1 MEKKMKKA
9 PLTYFLILAITL
21 CIFPQAHAQNT
32 DIAKKDLVREGNKLY
47 KMAEY
52 AASDSLFAAAAA
64 LDSTYSTALYNLGN
78 SSYLGGNPGTAKAA
92 WMKSLLNTADEKEK
106 TDIFYNLAGIEMDG
120 KNYGEAI
127 KLYKDALRRDPTDEQ
142 ARYNLALAQKLLK
155 DQQQSQNNQ
164 QNQQDQNNQ
173 DNKNDNKDNKDN
185 QDDKNKDDNNKDNN
199 KDKDNNKNNNDNKDN
214 QDNQDNQDDKNKDN
228 NQNNNDNNDNKDKD
242 KDNNNNGDNK
252 DDKNNQNGPSGG
264 NTPQQQQLS
273 PDAQQMLRA
282 IGREEQ
288 KTQDKVKGKK
298 VQGAVKKAVKDW

>member
-1 MEKKMKKA
+1 MKKA
-9 PLTYFLILAITL
+9 LLTYFLILAITV
-21 CIFPQAHAQNT
+21 CIFPQAQAQNT

-52 AASDSLFAAAAA
+52 AASDSLFAAAAT

-92 WMKSLLNTADEKEK
+92 WMKSLLNTADEKGK

-155 DQQQSQNNQ
+155 DQQQNQNNQNNQ

-185 QDDKNKDDNNKDNN
+185 QDDKNKDNNNKDNN
-199 KDKDNNKNNNDNKDN
+199 KDKDNNKNNDDNKDN
-214 QDNQDNQDDKNKDN
+214 QNDKNKDN

-242 KDNNNNGDNK
+242 KDNNNNGGNK

>member
-1 MEKKMKKA
+1 MKKA
-9 PLTYFLILAITL
+9 PLTYFLILAITV

-52 AASDSLFAAAAA
+52 TASDSLFAAAAA

-92 WMKSLLNTADEKEK
+92 WMKSLLNTADEKGK

-155 DQQQSQNNQ
+155 DQQQNQNNQ

-199 KDKDNNKNNNDNKDN
+199 KDKDNNKNNDDNK
-214 QDNQDNQDDKNKDN
+214 DNQDDKNKDN

-242 KDNNNNGDNK
+242 KDNNNNGGNK

-298 VQGAVKKAVKDW
+298 VQGAAKKAVKDW

>member
-1 MEKKMKKA
+1 MKKA
-9 PLTYFLILAITL
+9 PLTYFLVLAITV

-155 DQQQSQNNQ
+155 DQQQNQNNQQNQ

-185 QDDKNKDDNNKDNN
+185 QDNQNDNKDNKDNQDNQNDKNKDDNNKDN
-199 KDKDNNKNNNDNKDN
+199 DDNK
-214 QDNQDNQDDKNKDN
+214 DNQDDKNKDN

>member
-9 PLTYFLILAITL
+9 PLTYFLILAITV

-92 WMKSLLNTADEKEK
+92 WMKSLLNTADEKGK

-155 DQQQSQNNQ
+155 DQQQNQNNQ

-185 QDDKNKDDNNKDNN
+185 QD
-199 KDKDNNKNNNDNKDN
+199 N
-214 QDNQDNQDDKNKDN
+214 QNDKNKDN

-242 KDNNNNGDNK
+242 KDNNNNGGNK

>member
-1 MEKKMKKA
+1 MKKA
-9 PLTYFLILAITL
+9 LLTYFLILAITV
-21 CIFPQAHAQNT
+21 CIFPQAQAQNT

-92 WMKSLLNTADEKEK
+92 WMKSLLNTADEKGK

-155 DQQQSQNNQ
+155 DQQQNQNNQNNQ

-185 QDDKNKDDNNKDNN
+185 QDDKNKDNNNKDNN
-199 KDKDNNKNNNDNKDN
+199 KDKDNNKNNDDNK
-214 QDNQDNQDDKNKDN
+214 DNQDDKNKDN
-228 NQNNNDNNDNKDKD
+228 NQNNNDNNDNKDNKDKD

>member
-1 MEKKMKKA
+1 MKKA
-9 PLTYFLILAITL
+9 PLTYFLILAITV

-52 AASDSLFAAAAA
+52 ATSDSLFAAAAA

-155 DQQQSQNNQ
+155 DQQQNQNNQ

-185 QDDKNKDDNNKDNN
+185 QDNQNKDNNNKDNN
-199 KDKDNNKNNNDNKDN
+199 KDKDNNKNNDDNK
-214 QDNQDNQDDKNKDN
+214 DNQDNQDDKNKDN
-228 NQNNNDNNDNKDKD
+228 NQNNNDNNDNKDKN
-242 KDNNNNGDNK
+242 KDNYNNGGNK

>member
-1 MEKKMKKA
+1 MKKA
-9 PLTYFLILAITL
+9 PLTYFLILAITV
-21 CIFPQAHAQNT
+21 CIFPQAQAQNT

-52 AASDSLFAAAAA
+52 AASDSLFAAAAT

-155 DQQQSQNNQ
+155 DQQQNQNNQ

-185 QDDKNKDDNNKDNN
+185 QDDKNKDNNNKDNN
-199 KDKDNNKNNNDNKDN
+199 KDKDNNKNNDDNK
-214 QDNQDNQDDKNKDN
+214 DNQDNQDDKNKDN

-242 KDNNNNGDNK
+242 KDNNNNGGNK

>member
-1 MEKKMKKA
+1 MKKA
-9 PLTYFLILAITL
+9 LLTYFLILAITV
-21 CIFPQAHAQNT
+21 CIFPQAQAQNT

-92 WMKSLLNTADEKEK
+92 WMKSLLNTADEKGK

-155 DQQQSQNNQ
+155 DQQQNQTTSKTSRIKITRTTRTIIRITKTIRTIRTKTTTRIRTTIKTTTTTKTIRTIRTIRTKITIKITTIITTIKTRIKTITTTGAIRTTKTIRTDLPEAILRNNS
-164 QNQQDQNNQ
+164 NYR
-173 DNKNDNKDNKDN
+173 
-185 QDDKNKDDNNKDNN
+185 
-199 KDKDNNKNNNDNKDN
+199 
-214 QDNQDNQDDKNKDN
+214 
-228 NQNNNDNNDNKDKD
+228 
-242 KDNNNNGDNK
+242 
-252 DDKNNQNGPSGG
+252 P
-264 NTPQQQQLS
+264 TPCRCS
-273 PDAQQMLRA
+273 AP
-282 IGREEQ
+282 
-288 KTQDKVKGKK
+288 
-298 VQGAVKKAVKDW
+298 

>member
-1 MEKKMKKA
+1 MEKMKKA
-9 PLTYFLILAITL
+9 PFIYFMPLAAVFCIL
-21 CIFPQAHAQNT
+21 PQAHAQNA

-52 AASDSLFAAAAA
+52 AAADSLFATAVA

-78 SSYLGGNPGTAKAA
+78 SSYLGGNPQTAKTA
-92 WMKSLLNTADEKEK
+92 WMKSLLNTPGEKEK

-127 KLYKDALRRDPTDEQ
+127 KLYKDALRRAPSDEQ

-155 DQQQSQNNQ
+155 DQQQNQNNQ
-164 QNQQDQNNQ
+164 QNQQNQNNQQNQ
-173 DNKNDNKDNKDN
+173 DNKNDGDKNKDNQNKNNDDNKDNKDN
-185 QDDKNKDDNNKDNN
+185 QDNKNDNKNDG
-199 KDKDNNKNNNDNKDN
+199 DKNNNGGGDN
-214 QDNQDNQDDKNKDN
+214 
-228 NQNNNDNNDNKDKD
+228 
-242 KDNNNNGDNK
+242 NK
-252 DDKNNQNGPSGG
+252 DDKNNQDGPSGG
-264 NTPQQQQLS
+264 NSPQQQQLS

-298 VQGAVKKAVKDW
+298 VQGTVKKAVKDW

>member
-1 MEKKMKKA
+1 MKKA
-9 PLTYFLILAITL
+9 LLTYFLILAITV

-52 AASDSLFAAAAA
+52 AASDSLFAAAAT

-155 DQQQSQNNQ
+155 DQQQNQNNQ

-199 KDKDNNKNNNDNKDN
+199 KDKDNNKNNDDNK
-214 QDNQDNQDDKNKDN
+214 DNQDNQDDKNKDN

>member
-1 MEKKMKKA
+1 MKKA
-9 PLTYFLILAITL
+9 LLTYFLILAITV
-21 CIFPQAHAQNT
+21 CIFPQAQAQAQNT

-52 AASDSLFAAAAA
+52 AASDSLFAAAAT

-155 DQQQSQNNQ
+155 DQQQNQNNQ

-199 KDKDNNKNNNDNKDN
+199 KDKDNNKNNDDNK
-214 QDNQDNQDDKNKDN
+214 DNQDNQDDKNKDN

-242 KDNNNNGDNK
+242 KDNNNNGGNK

>member
-1 MEKKMKKA
+1 MKKA
-9 PLTYFLILAITL
+9 LLTYFLILAITV

-52 AASDSLFAAAAA
+52 AASDSLFAAAAT

-155 DQQQSQNNQ
+155 DQQQNQNNQ

-173 DNKNDNKDNKDN
+173 DNKDN
-185 QDDKNKDDNNKDNN
+185 QDDKNKDNN
-199 KDKDNNKNNNDNKDN
+199 KDKDNNKNNDDNK
-214 QDNQDNQDDKNKDN
+214 DNQDNQDDKNKDN

-242 KDNNNNGDNK
+242 KDNNNNGGNK

>member
-1 MEKKMKKA
+1 MKKA
-9 PLTYFLILAITL
+9 PLTYFLILAITV

-155 DQQQSQNNQ
+155 DQQQNQNNQ

-199 KDKDNNKNNNDNKDN
+199 KDKDNNKNNDDNK
-214 QDNQDNQDDKNKDN
+214 DNQDNQDDKNKDN
-228 NQNNNDNNDNKDKD
+228 NQNNNDNNDNKDKN
-242 KDNNNNGDNK
+242 KDNNNNGGNK

>member
-1 MEKKMKKA
+1 MKKA
-9 PLTYFLILAITL
+9 PLTYFLILAITV

-155 DQQQSQNNQ
+155 DQQQNQNNQ

-185 QDDKNKDDNNKDNN
+185 QDDKNKDNNNKDNN
-199 KDKDNNKNNNDNKDN
+199 KDKDNNKNNDDNK
-214 QDNQDNQDDKNKDN
+214 DNQDNQDDKNKDN

-242 KDNNNNGDNK
+242 KDNNNNGGNK

>member
-1 MEKKMKKA
+1 MKKA
-9 PLTYFLILAITL
+9 PLTYFLVLAITV

-155 DQQQSQNNQ
+155 DQQQNQNNQQNQ

-185 QDDKNKDDNNKDNN
+185 QDNQNDKNKDDNNKDN
-199 KDKDNNKNNNDNKDN
+199 DDNK
-214 QDNQDNQDDKNKDN
+214 DNQDDKNKDN

>member
-1 MEKKMKKA
+1 MKKA
-9 PLTYFLILAITL
+9 LLTYFLILAITV
-21 CIFPQAHAQNT
+21 CIFPQAQAQNT

-52 AASDSLFAAAAA
+52 AASDSLFAAAAT

-155 DQQQSQNNQ
+155 DQQQNQNNQ

-185 QDDKNKDDNNKDNN
+185 QDDKNKDNN
-199 KDKDNNKNNNDNKDN
+199 KDKDNNKNNDDNK
-214 QDNQDNQDDKNKDN
+214 DNQDNQDDKNKDN

-242 KDNNNNGDNK
+242 KDNNNNGGNK

>member
-1 MEKKMKKA
+1 MKKA
-9 PLTYFLILAITL
+9 PLTYFLILAITV

-52 AASDSLFAAAAA
+52 ATSDSLFAAAAA

-155 DQQQSQNNQ
+155 DQQQNQNNQ

-185 QDDKNKDDNNKDNN
+185 QDNQNKDNNNKDNNNKDNN
-199 KDKDNNKNNNDNKDN
+199 KDKDNNKNNDANK
-214 QDNQDNQDDKNKDN
+214 DNQDNQDDKNKDN

-242 KDNNNNGDNK
+242 KDNNNNGGNK

>member
-1 MEKKMKKA
+1 MKKA
-9 PLTYFLILAITL
+9 PLTYFLILAITV

-52 AASDSLFAAAAA
+52 TASDSLFAAAAA

-155 DQQQSQNNQ
+155 DQQQNQNNQ

-185 QDDKNKDDNNKDNN
+185 QDDKNKDNNNKDNN
-199 KDKDNNKNNNDNKDN
+199 KDKDNNKNNDDNK
-214 QDNQDNQDDKNKDN
+214 DNQDNQDDKNKDN

-252 DDKNNQNGPSGG
+252 DDKNNQNVPSGG

>member
-1 MEKKMKKA
+1 MKKA
-9 PLTYFLILAITL
+9 LLTYFLILAITV

-52 AASDSLFAAAAA
+52 AASDSLFAAAAT

-155 DQQQSQNNQ
+155 DQQQNQNNQ

-199 KDKDNNKNNNDNKDN
+199 KDKDNNKNNDDNKDN
-214 QDNQDNQDDKNKDN
+214 QYNQDDKNKDN

-242 KDNNNNGDNK
+242 KDNNNNGGNK

>member
-1 MEKKMKKA
+1 MKKA
-9 PLTYFLILAITL
+9 PLTYFLILAITV

-155 DQQQSQNNQ
+155 DQQQNQNNQ

-185 QDDKNKDDNNKDNN
+185 QDDKNKDDN
-199 KDKDNNKNNNDNKDN
+199 KDKDNNKNNDDNK
-214 QDNQDNQDDKNKDN
+214 DNQDNQDDKNKDN

-242 KDNNNNGDNK
+242 KDNNNNGGNK

>member
-1 MEKKMKKA
+1 MKKA
-9 PLTYFLILAITL
+9 PLTYFLILAITV

-52 AASDSLFAAAAA
+52 ATSDSLFAAAAA

-155 DQQQSQNNQ
+155 DQQQNQNNQ

-185 QDDKNKDDNNKDNN
+185 QDNQNKDNNNKDNN
-199 KDKDNNKNNNDNKDN
+199 KDKDNNKNNDDNK
-214 QDNQDNQDDKNKDN
+214 DNQDNQDDKNKDN
-228 NQNNNDNNDNKDKD
+228 NQNNNDNNDNKDKN
-242 KDNNNNGDNK
+242 KDNNNNGGNK

>member
-1 MEKKMKKA
+1 MKKA
-9 PLTYFLILAITL
+9 PLTYFLILAITV

-142 ARYNLALAQKLLK
+142 ARYNLALAQKLFK
-155 DQQQSQNNQ
+155 DQQQNQNNQ

-173 DNKNDNKDNKDN
+173 DNKDKDNN
-185 QDDKNKDDNNKDNN
+185 KNNDDNNKDNN
-199 KDKDNNKNNNDNKDN
+199 KDKDNNKNNDDNKDN
-214 QDNQDNQDDKNKDN
+214 QDNHNDKNKDN
-228 NQNNNDNNDNKDKD
+228 NQNNNDNNDNKD
-242 KDNNNNGDNK
+242 NNNNGGNK

>member
-1 MEKKMKKA
+1 MKKA

-155 DQQQSQNNQ
+155 DQQQNQNNQ

-185 QDDKNKDDNNKDNN
+185 QDDKNKDNNNKDNNNKDNN
-199 KDKDNNKNNNDNKDN
+199 KDKDNNKNNDDNK
-214 QDNQDNQDDKNKDN
+214 DNQDNQDDKNKDN

-242 KDNNNNGDNK
+242 KDNNNNGGNK

>member
-1 MEKKMKKA
+1 MKKA
-9 PLTYFLILAITL
+9 PLTYFLILAITV

-32 DIAKKDLVREGNKLY
+32 DIAKKDLVRKGNKLY

-155 DQQQSQNNQ
+155 DQQQNQNNQ

-185 QDDKNKDDNNKDNN
+185 QDDKNKDNNNKDNN
-199 KDKDNNKNNNDNKDN
+199 KDKDNNKNNDDNK
-214 QDNQDNQDDKNKDN
+214 DNQDNQDDKNKDD

-242 KDNNNNGDNK
+242 KDNNNNGGNK

>member
-1 MEKKMKKA
+1 MKKA
-9 PLTYFLILAITL
+9 PLTYFLILAITV

-155 DQQQSQNNQ
+155 DQQQNQNNQ

-199 KDKDNNKNNNDNKDN
+199 KDKDNNKNNDDNK
-214 QDNQDNQDDKNKDN
+214 DNQDNQDDKNKDN

-242 KDNNNNGDNK
+242 KDNNNNGGNK
-252 DDKNNQNGPSGG
+252 DDKNNHNGPSGG

>member
-9 PLTYFLILAITL
+9 PLTYFLILAITV

-52 AASDSLFAAAAA
+52 TASDSLFAAAAT

-155 DQQQSQNNQ
+155 DQQQNQNNQNNQ

-173 DNKNDNKDNKDN
+173 DNKNDNKDNKDS
-185 QDDKNKDDNNKDNN
+185 QDDKNKDNNNKDNN
-199 KDKDNNKNNNDNKDN
+199 KDKDNNKNNNDNK
-214 QDNQDNQDDKNKDN
+214 DNQDDKNKDN

-242 KDNNNNGDNK
+242 KDNNNNGGNK

-273 PDAQQMLRA
+273 PDALQMLRA

-298 VQGAVKKAVKDW
+298 VQGAAKKAVKDW

>member
-1 MEKKMKKA
+1 MKKA
-9 PLTYFLILAITL
+9 PLTYFLILAITV

-52 AASDSLFAAAAA
+52 TASDSLFAAAAA

-92 WMKSLLNTADEKEK
+92 WMKSLLNTADEKGK

-155 DQQQSQNNQ
+155 DQQQNQNNQ

-199 KDKDNNKNNNDNKDN
+199 KDKDNNKNNDDNK
-214 QDNQDNQDDKNKDN
+214 DNQDNQDDKNKDD

-242 KDNNNNGDNK
+242 KDNNNNGGNK

>member
-1 MEKKMKKA
+1 MKKA

-32 DIAKKDLVREGNKLY
+32 DIAKKDLVRKGNKLY

-155 DQQQSQNNQ
+155 DQQQNQNNQ

-185 QDDKNKDDNNKDNN
+185 QDDKNKDNN
-199 KDKDNNKNNNDNKDN
+199 KDKDNNKNNDDNKDKDN
-214 QDNQDNQDDKNKDN
+214 NKNNDDNKDNQDNQDDKNKDN
-228 NQNNNDNNDNKDKD
+228 NQNNNDNNDNKDKN
-242 KDNNNNGDNK
+242 KDNNNNGGNK

>member
-1 MEKKMKKA
+1 MKKA
-9 PLTYFLILAITL
+9 LLTYFLILAITV

-92 WMKSLLNTADEKEK
+92 WMKSLLNTADEKGK

-155 DQQQSQNNQ
+155 DQQQNQNNQ

-185 QDDKNKDDNNKDNN
+185 QDDKNKDNNNKDNN
-199 KDKDNNKNNNDNKDN
+199 KDKDNNKNNDDNK
-214 QDNQDNQDDKNKDN
+214 DNQDNQDDKNKDN

-242 KDNNNNGDNK
+242 KDNNNNGGNK

>member
-1 MEKKMKKA
+1 
-9 PLTYFLILAITL
+9 
-21 CIFPQAHAQNT
+21 
-32 DIAKKDLVREGNKLY
+32 
-47 KMAEY
+47 MAEY
-52 AASDSLFAAAAA
+52 ATSDSLFAAAAA

-155 DQQQSQNNQ
+155 DQQQNQNNQ

-185 QDDKNKDDNNKDNN
+185 QDNQNKDNNNKDNN
-199 KDKDNNKNNNDNKDN
+199 KDKDNNKNNDDNK
-214 QDNQDNQDDKNKDN
+214 DNQDNQDDKNKDN
-228 NQNNNDNNDNKDKD
+228 NQNNNDNNDNKDKN
-242 KDNNNNGDNK
+242 KDNNNNGGNK

>member
-1 MEKKMKKA
+1 MKKA
-9 PLTYFLILAITL
+9 LLTYFLILAITV
-21 CIFPQAHAQNT
+21 CIFPQAQAQNT

-155 DQQQSQNNQ
+155 DQQQNQNNQ

-185 QDDKNKDDNNKDNN
+185 QDDKNKDDN
-199 KDKDNNKNNNDNKDN
+199 KDKDNNKNNDDNK
-214 QDNQDNQDDKNKDN
+214 DNQDNQDDKNKDN

-242 KDNNNNGDNK
+242 KDNNNNGGNK

>member
-9 PLTYFLILAITL
+9 PLTYFLILAITV

-52 AASDSLFAAAAA
+52 TASDSLFAAAAA

-92 WMKSLLNTADEKEK
+92 WMKSLLNTADEKGK

-155 DQQQSQNNQ
+155 DQQQNQNNQ

-199 KDKDNNKNNNDNKDN
+199 KDKDNNKNNDDNK
-214 QDNQDNQDDKNKDN
+214 DNQDDKNKDN

-242 KDNNNNGDNK
+242 KDNNNNGGNK

-298 VQGAVKKAVKDW
+298 VQGAAKKAVKDW

>member
-1 MEKKMKKA
+1 MKKA
-9 PLTYFLILAITL
+9 PLTYFLILAITV

-52 AASDSLFAAAAA
+52 AASDSLFAAAAT

-155 DQQQSQNNQ
+155 DQQQNQNNQ

-185 QDDKNKDDNNKDNN
+185 QDDKNKDNNNKDNN
-199 KDKDNNKNNNDNKDN
+199 KDKDNNKNNDDNK
-214 QDNQDNQDDKNKDN
+214 DNQDNQDDKNKDN
-228 NQNNNDNNDNKDKD
+228 NQNNNDNNDNKD
-242 KDNNNNGDNK
+242 NNNNGGNK